1 MGIRWGAAAV
11 CSGGT
16 DGTDVDVAV
25 EDGFTE
31 ADTDTDAGTDVD
43 VDVDEDA

>member
-25 EDGFTE
+25 EDGFI
-31 ADTDTDAGTDVD
+31 DTDADTGTDVD